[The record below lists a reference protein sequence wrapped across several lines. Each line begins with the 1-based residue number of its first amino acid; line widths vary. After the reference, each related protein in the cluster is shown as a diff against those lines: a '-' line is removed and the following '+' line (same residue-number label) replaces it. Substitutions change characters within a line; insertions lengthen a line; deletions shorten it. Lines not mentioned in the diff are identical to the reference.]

1 MNKNEIFPKLAGLE
15 NGQRRDWYYLAS
27 QAMNGKKEA
36 CEAVAARFGD
46 ASPETCHAITMEC
59 YTALTRAE
67 LKAEHDQA
75 IRELQAI
82 AHTPPEAAEE
92 TLDARNAD
100 ICPLLA
106 IRTAKGLTQAKLA
119 AQSGVNVRQIRRI
132 EIGEAKI
139 GNITLNNAIALADAL
154 DVDVTDLLGGAPRG

>member
-1 MNKNEIFPKLAGLE
+1 MNKNEIFPKLAGLT
-15 NGQRRDWYYLAS
+15 NDQRKDWYYLAS
-27 QAMNGKKEA
+27 QATNGKQEA

-46 ASPETCHAITMEC
+46 ASPETCHAITMAC

-92 TLDARNAD
+92 ALQARNAD

-119 AQSGVNVRQIRRI
+119 ALSGVNVRQIRRI

-139 GNITLNNAIALADAL
+139 GNITLDNALALASAL
-154 DVDVTDLLGGAPRG
+154 GVDVSELRGNR

>member
-1 MNKNEIFPKLAGLE
+1 MNKNEILPKLAGLT
-15 NGQRRDWYYLAS
+15 NDQRKDWYYLAS
-27 QAMNGKKEA
+27 QAMNGKQEA
-36 CEAVAARFGD
+36 CDAVAARFGD
-46 ASPETCHAITMEC
+46 ANPETCHAITMAC

-67 LKAEHDQA
+67 LKADHDQA

-92 TLDARNAD
+92 VLQARNAD

-106 IRTAKGLTQAKLA
+106 IRTAKGMTQAKLSA
-119 AQSGVNVRQIRRI
+119 LSGVNVRQIRRI

-139 GNITLNNAIALADAL
+139 GNITLDNALALAAAL
-154 DVDVTDLLGGAPRG
+154 GVDVAELRGNN

>member
-1 MNKNEIFPKLAGLE
+1 MNKKEIFPKLAGLD
-15 NGQRRDWYYLAS
+15 NDQRKDWYYLAS
-27 QAMNGKKEA
+27 QAMNGKQEA

-46 ASPETCHAITMEC
+46 ASQETCHAITMAC
-59 YTALTRAE
+59 YTSLTRAE

-82 AHTPPEAAEE
+82 AHTPPDAAEE
-92 TLDARNAD
+92 TLQARNAD

-119 AQSGVNVRQIRRI
+119 ALSGVNVRQIRRI

-139 GNITLNNAIALADAL
+139 GNITLDNALSLADAL
-154 DVDVTDLLGGAPRG
+154 GVDVSELRGNR

>member
-1 MNKNEIFPKLAGLE
+1 MNKNEIFPKLAGLT
-15 NGQRRDWYYLAS
+15 NDQRKDWYYLAS
-27 QAMNGKKEA
+27 QAMNGKQEA
-36 CEAVAARFGD
+36 CDAVAARFGD
-46 ASPETCHAITMEC
+46 ASVETCHAVTTAC
-59 YTALTRAE
+59 YTVLTRAE
-67 LKAEHDQA
+67 LKADHDQA

-92 TLDARNAD
+92 TLQARNAD

-119 AQSGVNVRQIRRI
+119 ELSGVNVRQIRRI

-139 GNITLNNAIALADAL
+139 GNITLDNALALAAAL
-154 DVDVTDLLGGAPRG
+154 DVDVSELRGNS

>member
-1 MNKNEIFPKLAGLE
+1 MNKNEILPKLAGLT
-15 NGQRRDWYYLAS
+15 NDQRKDWYYLAS
-27 QAMNGKKEA
+27 QAMNGKPEA
-36 CEAVAARFGD
+36 CDAVAARFGD
-46 ASPETCHAITMEC
+46 ASVETCHAITTAC

-92 TLDARNAD
+92 ALQARNAD

-119 AQSGVNVRQIRRI
+119 ALSGVNARQIRRI
-132 EIGEAKI
+132 ELGEAKI
-139 GNITLNNAIALADAL
+139 GNITLDNALALASAL
-154 DVDVTDLLGGAPRG
+154 GVDVSELRGNR

>member
-1 MNKNEIFPKLAGLE
+1 MNKNEIFPKLAGLI
-15 NGQRRDWYYLAS
+15 NDQRKDWYYLAS
-27 QAMNGKKEA
+27 QAMNGKQEA

-46 ASPETCHAITMEC
+46 ASAETCHAVTTAC

-92 TLDARNAD
+92 TLQARNAD

-119 AQSGVNVRQIRRI
+119 ELSGVNVRQIRRI

-139 GNITLNNAIALADAL
+139 GNITLDNALALAAAL
-154 DVDVTDLLGGAPRG
+154 DVDVSELRGNS

>member
-1 MNKNEIFPKLAGLE
+1 MNKNEIFPKLAGLT
-15 NGQRRDWYYLAS
+15 NDQRKDWYYLAS
-27 QAMNGKKEA
+27 QAMNGKQEA

-46 ASPETCHAITMEC
+46 ASAETCHAITMAC
-59 YTALTRAE
+59 YSALTRAE

-82 AHTPPEAAEE
+82 IHTPPEAAEE
-92 TLDARNAD
+92 TLQARNAD

-106 IRTAKGLTQAKLA
+106 IRTAKGLTQTKLA
-119 AQSGVNVRQIRRI
+119 ALSGVNVRQIRRI

-139 GNITLNNAIALADAL
+139 GNIILDNALALAAAL
-154 DVDVTDLLGGAPRG
+154 DVDVSELRGNS

>member
-1 MNKNEIFPKLAGLE
+1 MNKNEIFPKLAGLD
-15 NGQRRDWYYLAS
+15 NDQRRDWYYLAS
-27 QAMNGKKEA
+27 QAMNGKQEA

-59 YTALTRAE
+59 YTALTQAE

-82 AHTPPEAAEE
+82 AHTPPEAADEVLN
-92 TLDARNAD
+92 TRNAD

-119 AQSGVNVRQIRRI
+119 ALSGVNVRQIRRI

-139 GNITLNNAIALADAL
+139 GNITLDNALALADAL
-154 DVDVTDLLGGAPRG
+154 GVDVSELRGNS